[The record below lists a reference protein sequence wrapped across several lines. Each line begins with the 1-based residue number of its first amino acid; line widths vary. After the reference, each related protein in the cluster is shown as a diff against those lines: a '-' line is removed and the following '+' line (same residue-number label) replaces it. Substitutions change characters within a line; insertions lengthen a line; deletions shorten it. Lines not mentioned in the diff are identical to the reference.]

1 MIENLSHWLLMRSLD
16 DDLDVEDWE
25 TPEDPEQAQFK
36 PTIGVALGGGAARG
50 WAHIGVLRALE
61 DGGIRPDIISGTS
74 IGAIVGGCYAADKI
88 EKLEEFALSITN
100 RNMLGLADFK
110 LGGSGLIVGNKL
122 EKKFI
127 ETIGEVKI
135 DDLDRPFS
143 CVAAELGT
151 GHEVWLASGLLVDAV
166 RASASLPGILNPC
179 NVGGRWLVDGALVNP
194 IPVSVCRALGARV
207 VIAVDLTPEVLAANS
222 TVVHPLPAS
231 ASFGVNQQITK
242 VTDDD
247 PTADSDSRIATF
259 VGKSASVEDLP
270 GVVGIMMESFNI
282 IMDRIG
288 RARLA
293 GDPPDIKIGPR
304 LGKIGFFDFH
314 RAQESIDLGYD
325 SARRSL
331 DEIRDYIS
339 LLS

>member
-1 MIENLSHWLLMRSLD
+1 MIENLSHWMLMRSVD
-16 DDLDVEDWE
+16 DDLDFEDWE
-25 TPEDPEQAQFK
+25 TPEDLEQAQFK

-127 ETIGEVKI
+127 DTIGEVKI
-135 DDLDRPFS
+135 DDLDRPFT

-151 GHEVWLASGLLVDAV
+151 GHEVWLGTGLLVDAV

-222 TVVHPLPAS
+222 TVVHPLPAAANS
-231 ASFGVNQQITK
+231 ALTQGNIV
-242 VTDDD
+242 DDD
-247 PTADSDSRIATF
+247 PTLSTDSRFATF
-259 VGKSASVEDLP
+259 MGKGESQEDLP

-314 RAQESIDLGYD
+314 RAEESIQLGYD
-325 SARRSL
+325 SANRAL